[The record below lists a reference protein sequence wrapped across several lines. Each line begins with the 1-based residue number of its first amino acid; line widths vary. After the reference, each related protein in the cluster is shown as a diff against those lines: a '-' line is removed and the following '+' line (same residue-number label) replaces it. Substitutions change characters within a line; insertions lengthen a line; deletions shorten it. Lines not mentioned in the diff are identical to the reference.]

1 MLATAPSPSSAG
13 ASARQSR
20 PVAPPPGYSP
30 IEPLGSPPAPGSDRG
45 TNRCRYCCADVPRE
59 AKKCRACGEWLVR
72 TSSGIAAPLLRLL
85 GWLWAAL
92 SCVAAATLWYI
103 GSAIRTQF
111 VMMSADQYLTP
122 LGLDV
127 ALYAIV
133 VVVLLQGLTVGIGL
147 NVLARLVPRR
157 PYWWT

>member
-1 MLATAPSPSSAG
+1 MLATAPSPSSASSQN
-13 ASARQSR
+13 ASARYAP
-20 PVAPPPGYSP
+20 PVSPPPGYSP
-30 IEPLGSPPAPGSDRG
+30 IETAAPPG
-45 TNRCRYCCADVPRE
+45 NRCRYCCADVPRE

-85 GWLWAAL
+85 GWVWAVL

-103 GSAIRTQF
+103 GSAIRTQM

-127 ALYAIV
+127 AVYAIV
-133 VVVLLQGLTVGIGL
+133 LLVLLQGLTVGIGV

-157 PYWWT
+157 PYWWS